1 MTRLTDNAHC
11 PLKRQ
16 ANAPDFALPARWF
29 TMQAI
34 AVHGTPTQAPPSSDT
49 PFEQHEH
56 ISAPGQRAHVLFPR
70 FAICVF

>member
-1 MTRLTDNAHC
+1 MTRLKDNTHC

-34 AVHGTPTQAPPSSDT
+34 AVHGTPTQAPGAAVIGHS
-49 PFEQHEH
+49 F
-56 ISAPGQRAHVLFPR
+56 RAT
-70 FAICVF
+70 

>member
-1 MTRLTDNAHC
+1 MNRLTDNAHC

-34 AVHGTPTQAPPSSDT
+34 AVHGTPT
-49 PFEQHEH
+49 
-56 ISAPGQRAHVLFPR
+56 
-70 FAICVF
+70 